1 MNLCTLLIQY
11 FTSNL
16 THYFQ
21 QQEEKIK
28 RLLHE
33 EESLKKDVGL
43 EEDKLTSL
51 LLSLI
56 SRENRYA
63 QSVLD
68 LMKIKQQ
75 FYKNAF
81 ETISVEIPHIEGV
94 LKETQTRPMFGED
107 IEDHLRATKRTI
119 AFPIA
124 LAVSFLR
131 DTDLSDEGLFRIST
145 KQIKLDKLK
154 AYLDANLPFITLL
167 QVWFFFAV
175 IQILREIIFGE
186 SRSSI
191 TVVFAILGA
200 LNLVLL
206 VLFSLQKVQ
215 NVSYIKI
222 QSL

>member
-1 MNLCTLLIQY
+1 MYIAHSILY
-11 FTSNL
+11 FKSDSL
-16 THYFQ
+16 FQ

-167 QVWFFFAV
+167 QVCFFLSFKFYV
-175 IQILREIIFGE
+175 KSFLENLE
-186 SRSSI
+186 VLKMPSRI
-191 TVVFAILGA
+191 TKNGVF
-200 LNLVLL
+200 
-206 VLFSLQKVQ
+206 
-215 NVSYIKI
+215 
-222 QSL
+222 

>member
-1 MNLCTLLIQY
+1 MYIAHSILY
-11 FTSNL
+11 FKSDL
-16 THYFQ
+16 SFQ

-167 QVWFFFAV
+167 QVSKYSLIILYQLFLRFYKRVCTIFSRTVMLISLPAV
-175 IQILREIIFGE
+175 
-186 SRSSI
+186 
-191 TVVFAILGA
+191 
-200 LNLVLL
+200 
-206 VLFSLQKVQ
+206 
-215 NVSYIKI
+215 
-222 QSL
+222 

>member
-167 QVWFFFAV
+167 QVCFFAD

-186 SRSSI
+186 SRSSEN
-191 TVVFAILGA
+191 A
-200 LNLVLL
+200 L
-206 VLFSLQKVQ
+206 
-215 NVSYIKI
+215 
-222 QSL
+222 